1 MEIEKAK
8 IRDLRILV
16 ATHKQDEVIELLLDE
31 IDRLTQIINT
41 FEHHV
46 QSMNKIKSECKIK

>member
-8 IRDLRILV
+8 IRDLYLLV
-16 ATHKQDEVIELLLDE
+16 ENYKQDEVIEILLNE
-31 IDRLTQIINT
+31 INRLTQIIKT

-46 QSMNKIKSECKIK
+46 QSMNKIESECKIK

>member
-8 IRDLRILV
+8 MRNLRILV
-16 ATHKQDEVIELLLDE
+16 ETHKQEEVIALLLDE
-31 IDRLTQIINT
+31 INRLTQIIKT

-46 QSMNKIKSECKIK
+46 QSMNKIESECKIK